1 MKKPTISILGR
12 PNVGKST
19 LFNRLI
25 GKRKSI
31 VSPVEGVTRDRIY
44 GTFTWLENEYSLID
58 TGGYI
63 YNTEEIIDVQVNKQA
78 DLATRSSDLII
89 FMVDGRSD
97 VTSNDTVLSEIIK
110 KSGIPSILIINKI
123 DEKDNKENM
132 YAYYELGFDKVIC
145 ISAQSG
151 RQVGNL
157 LDEIDSIDFDIN
169 SNVEDDNNCI
179 SLAIVGM
186 PNVGKSSLMNSLMKE
201 NKSIVTDIAGTT
213 RDSIDSYINYFSK
226 TIRIIDTAGLR
237 KKSKMDDEIEFYSS
251 LRATQAIDECN
262 VAAIMV
268 DAAKGFSSQ
277 DKNIIKYIIDRGK
290 GMLLVINKWDLIE
303 KDTFTMKEMTDD
315 IFYEYP
321 LLQFYPILYTSVKHN
336 LRLGKILENTL
347 RIFKNSSRKY
357 RTKDLNEFLKKIL
370 SIKRPPSV
378 KGKDIK
384 IKYITQ
390 VHTSPPVFA
399 FFTTYPELITE
410 SYRRF
415 LLNQLRSN
423 FDFDGVTI
431 KISFRPKSK

>member
-44 GTFTWLENEYSLID
+44 GTFTWLDKEYKLID

-63 YNTEEIIDVQVNKQA
+63 HNSDEVIDVQVNKQA
-78 DLATRSSDLII
+78 ELATSASDLII
-89 FMVDGRSD
+89 FMVDGKSEI
-97 VTSNDTVLSEIIK
+97 TSNDRVLGNTIK
-110 KSGIPSILIINKI
+110 KSGIPSILIVNKI
-123 DEKDNKENM
+123 DEIDNDENM
-132 YAYYELGFDKVIC
+132 YDYYELGFDKIVSL
-145 ISAQSG
+145 SAQSG
-151 RQVGNL
+151 RQVGIL
-157 LDEIDSIDFDIN
+157 LDEIDKIN
-169 SNVEDDNNCI
+169 FNISSFLDNDKDCI

-186 PNVGKSSLMNSLMKE
+186 PYVGKSSLMNNLMKE

-213 RDSIDSYINYFSK
+213 RDSIDSYINYFGK
-226 TIRIIDTAGLR
+226 TIRVIDTAGLR

-251 LRATQAIDECN
+251 LRAVQSIDECN
-262 VAAIMV
+262 VAAVMIDV
-268 DAAKGFSSQ
+268 NKGFSSQ
-277 DKNIIKYIIDRGK
+277 DKNIIKYVIDKGK
-290 GMLLVINKWDLIE
+290 GLMLVLNKWDLIE
-303 KDTFTMKEMTDD
+303 KDTYTMKEITDD
-315 IFYEYP
+315 VIYEYP
-321 LLQFYPILYTSVKHN
+321 LLQFYPILFTSVKHN
-336 LRLGKILENTL
+336 LRLGNILEKTL
-347 RIFKNSSRKY
+347 KISENSYKKY
-357 RTKDLNEFLKKIL
+357 TTKDLNDFLKKVL

-390 VHTSPPVFA
+390 VHVSPPVFV

-415 LLNQLRSN
+415 LLNQLRAN
-423 FDFDGVTI
+423 FDFEGVTI
-431 KISFRPKSK
+431 KVSFRTNK

>member
-157 LDEIDSIDFDIN
+157 LDEIDSFDFDIN
-169 SNVEDDNNCI
+169 SNVEADDNCI

-262 VAAIMV
+262 VAAVMV

>member
-1 MKKPTISILGR
+1 
-12 PNVGKST
+12 
-19 LFNRLI
+19 
-25 GKRKSI
+25 
-31 VSPVEGVTRDRIY
+31 
-44 GTFTWLENEYSLID
+44 
-58 TGGYI
+58 
-63 YNTEEIIDVQVNKQA
+63 
-78 DLATRSSDLII
+78 
-89 FMVDGRSD
+89 
-97 VTSNDTVLSEIIK
+97 
-110 KSGIPSILIINKI
+110 
-123 DEKDNKENM
+123 
-132 YAYYELGFDKVIC
+132 
-145 ISAQSG
+145 
-151 RQVGNL
+151 
-157 LDEIDSIDFDIN
+157 
-169 SNVEDDNNCI
+169 
-179 SLAIVGM
+179 
-186 PNVGKSSLMNSLMKE
+186 MNSLMKE

>member
-44 GTFTWLENEYSLID
+44 GTFTWLEKEYKLID

-63 YNTEEIIDVQVNKQA
+63 YNTEEVIDVQVNKQA
-78 DLATRSSDLII
+78 ELATNSSDLII

-97 VTSNDTVLSEIIK
+97 ITANDRVLSDTIK
-110 KSGIPSILIINKI
+110 KSGILSILIINKI
-123 DEKDNKENM
+123 DEKDNYENM
-132 YAYYELGFDKVIC
+132 YEYFELGFEKIIE

-151 RQVGNL
+151 RQVGLL
-157 LDEIDSIDFDIN
+157 LDEINKIDFNIDR
-169 SNVEDDNNCI
+169 SHKDDDDCI

-201 NKSIVTDIAGTT
+201 DKSIVTDIAGTT
-213 RDSIDSYINYFSK
+213 RDSIDSYITHFGK

-251 LRATQAIDECN
+251 LRATQSIDECN
-262 VAAIMV
+262 VAAIMI
-268 DAAKGFSSQ
+268 DADKGFSSQ

-290 GMLLVINKWDLIE
+290 GMMIVLNKWDLVE
-303 KDTFTMKEMTDD
+303 KDTYTMKEMTDD
-315 IFYEYP
+315 IIYEYP
-321 LLQFYPILYTSVKHN
+321 LLQFYPIIFTSVKHN
-336 LRLGKILENTL
+336 LKLGKILENTL
-347 RIFKNSSRKY
+347 TIFKNSSSKY
-357 RTKDLNEFLKKIL
+357 STKDLNEFLKKAL

-378 KGKDIK
+378 QGKDIK

-390 VHTSPPVFA
+390 VHVSPPVFA
-399 FFTTYPELITE
+399 VFTTYPELITE

-423 FDFDGVTI
+423 FDFKGVTI
-431 KISFRPKSK
+431 KISFRNNK